1 MGRCKRSPWA
11 SKQMSSVTVT
21 NTQKKIEKVEMELLF
36 LSRRGPSPL
45 PFSQAK
51 QQTFSPAGK
60 KRAEKEKEE
69 EEEGETNHGDN
80 DSPLLLPPLSPTNGT
95 GWAGLG
101 WLLPYDNARNI
112 SLLFLT
118 LALLLSPILRCVFS
132 AI

>member
-1 MGRCKRSPWA
+1 
-11 SKQMSSVTVT
+11 
-21 NTQKKIEKVEMELLF
+21 MELLF
-36 LSRRGPSPL
+36 PSRRGPSLP

-80 DSPLLLPPLSPTNGT
+80 DTPSFSNQRDGL

-118 LALLLSPILRCVFS
+118 LALLLSPIPRCVFS